1 MFEDFQAKTMTL
13 IASLPSHDAN
23 ADSGNQFR
31 KQLSVYKRYIASTFG
46 LVPDGYYFLRYM
58 PLGMTLGL
66 VIGVYFKN
74 FSIGLSLGMVI
85 GVSIGS
91 YFEMRARKAGRTL

>member
-1 MFEDFQAKTMTL
+1 MTL

-23 ADSGNQFR
+23 AASGTQFR
-31 KQLSVYKRYIASTFG
+31 KQLSVYKKYIASNFG

-58 PLGMTLGL
+58 TLGMMLGL
-66 VIGVYFKN
+66 LIGAYFKN
-74 FSIGLSLGMVI
+74 LSIGLSLGTVI

-91 YFEMRARKAGRTL
+91 YFETRARKAGRTL